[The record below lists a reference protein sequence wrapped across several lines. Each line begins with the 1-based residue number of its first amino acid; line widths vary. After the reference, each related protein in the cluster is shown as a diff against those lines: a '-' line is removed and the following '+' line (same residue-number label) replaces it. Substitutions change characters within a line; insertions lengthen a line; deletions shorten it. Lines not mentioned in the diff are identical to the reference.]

1 MVIYNKSKLKNKRV
15 ETNFFER
22 CNLLNCSNNFSDNKE
37 KKFKKEII
45 IAADNI
51 ISDKAEIFELW
62 KCLDQFKLL
71 KKILLNENQCYMLNH
86 IGLKEI
92 LNKID
97 KENHVLPEQEY
108 PELKDI
114 EGNKEKV
121 RRLKLIEYYKLNKV
135 KNESNNIDDL
145 LWYYLDDEVKQVI
158 EEELNKI

>member
-92 LNKID
+92 VNKIG
-97 KENHVLPEQEY
+97 KEVQGDNIQSPEQEY

-114 EGNKEKV
+114 EGDKEKV
-121 RRLKLIEYYKLNKV
+121 RKIKLIENYKLIKDT
-135 KNESNNIDDL
+135 NESNNIDAL
-145 LWYYLDDEVKQVI
+145 LWHYLDDELKQVI
-158 EEELNKI
+158 E